1 MGVCTVTW
9 EGVRRQQRKPTCAQH
24 SNKRT
29 KDREGM
35 EDVGETD
42 SVTEPLSEGDVDIEG
57 V

>member
-1 MGVCTVTW
+1 MTW